1 MICFVVV
8 KPASPTLVIEIV
20 DFVVSPP
27 IDVSSWPLLPTIKM
41 CEYHLPL

>member
-8 KPASPTLVIEIV
+8 KPASLIPVVEII

-41 CEYHLPL
+41 CEYYLPL